1 MIDREINE
9 FVRVISSIALSQ
21 QKKDCLTDYLIKTN
35 AENKTSSVK
44 YVAAA
49 SAAAVLVIGSL
60 LIARG
65 KRQDINIM

>member
-1 MIDREINE
+1 MIEREINE
-9 FVRVISSIALSQ
+9 FKRVVGSIALSQ
-21 QKKDCLTDYLIKTN
+21 QKRDCLTEYLVKTN
-35 AENKTSSVK
+35 AENKNSSVK

-49 SAAAVLVIGSL
+49 SAAAVLVVGSL

>member
-1 MIDREINE
+1 MIDREIND

-21 QKKDCLTDYLIKTN
+21 QKRECLTEYLIKNN

-49 SAAAVLVIGSL
+49 SAAAVLVISSL